1 MHLQAVCLPVKS
13 RDCFVIYYQPSFL
26 RKLPSQERPL
36 RFSKAVVSC
45 EVGQG
50 KGLLRL

>member
-13 RDCFVIYYQPSFL
+13 RDCFIIYYQPLFL
-26 RKLPSQERPL
+26 RKLPYQECLL

-45 EVGQG
+45 EVDQG
-50 KGLLRL
+50 KGLFRL